1 MSAHGL
7 SRAARLYRALL
18 LIFPA
23 DFRREYADEAARVF
37 GELHIEAHAAGAS
50 AIARLWCRA
59 LLSSAR
65 HGLAERLDSRRGIA
79 AQRQLD
85 PARRAHT
92 MDVIRQDLIF
102 ALRLLRKER
111 AYVTAVVLTL
121 GLCLGAN
128 AAIFAVVQA
137 VLLTAPALSRRRP
150 ARLQL
155 RQLPRRGR
163 RAGRHVGAQSF
174 RSREDA

>member
-1 MSAHGL
+1 
-7 SRAARLYRALL
+7 
-18 LIFPA
+18 
-23 DFRREYADEAARVF
+23 
-37 GELHIEAHAAGAS
+37 
-50 AIARLWCRA
+50 
-59 LLSSAR
+59 
-65 HGLAERLDSRRGIA
+65 
-79 AQRQLD
+79 
-85 PARRAHT
+85 

-137 VLLTAPALSRRRP
+137 VLLRPCPIRRRP

-155 RQLPRRGR
+155 RQLPGAGVE
-163 RAGRHVGAQSF
+163 RAGTSVPNHFDRVKMLTPSTRWRCIASAVPTSAKPA
-174 RSREDA
+174 RPSTSNRAK